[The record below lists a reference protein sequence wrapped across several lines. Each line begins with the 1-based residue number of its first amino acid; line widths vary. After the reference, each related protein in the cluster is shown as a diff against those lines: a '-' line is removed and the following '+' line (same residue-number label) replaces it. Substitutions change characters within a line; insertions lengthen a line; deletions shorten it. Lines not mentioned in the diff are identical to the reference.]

1 MRHRVYRTGEHTR
14 ARSACVPVV
23 RLQAPKS
30 DWCPISEAVVDFVL
44 FGSPQE
50 FRLAIELGFL
60 RSGIPISSFEQR
72 ELGILLKNAERSA
85 RDGARRVL
93 R

>member
-1 MRHRVYRTGEHTR
+1 MRHRVYRREDHIR
-14 ARSACVPVV
+14 ARSAYFPAA

-50 FRLAIELGFL
+50 FRISHRGRFFPCRDSNQQL
-60 RSGIPISSFEQR
+60 RAQGIGHPI
-72 ELGILLKNAERSA
+72 KNAERSA

>member
-23 RLQAPKS
+23 RLQAPK
-30 DWCPISEAVVDFVL
+30 ISEAVVDFVL

-72 ELGILLKNAERSA
+72 GLGILLKNAERSA